1 MCLGVLVVGA
11 LVCAW
16 CALQAGVDLENPS
29 YNLAISMRVQRN
41 GKELPACAVNRTEQA
56 RRDG

>member
-1 MCLGVLVVGA
+1 MLAVSVLVR
-11 LVCAW
+11 AW

-29 YNLAISMRVQRN
+29 YNLAIGMRVQRN

-56 RRDG
+56 RRDE